1 MEVNTA
7 RIGEVSTLASL
18 TGTARMPPWTIA
30 PPPRRRAN
38 HQVRHARGHAA
49 SHGAILHGP
58 PTFFPRAPSCLR
70 LRVCVAGPAVPEYSR
85 GGHCTVE
92 ARAEHPRTVCCTFV
106 PTLNSSPLTPSFVPT
121 PARSV
126 ARTLHWHWRWQ
137 RRRAPAPPVHP
148 RACIQPL
155 QSLGVGGVTAP

>member
-1 MEVNTA
+1 M
-7 RIGEVSTLASL
+7 ASL
-18 TGTARMPPWTIA
+18 TGTAHACLPPWTIG

-121 PARSV
+121 PPWTERSTHNG
-126 ARTLHWHWRWQ
+126 TLHWHWHWHWHWQ
-137 RRRAPAPPVHP
+137 RRAMHRPVYP
-148 RACIQPL
+148 QACIQPL
-155 QSLGVGGVTAP
+155 QSLGVGSGGVTAP